1 MNLAIMIGALLLA
14 LEISS
19 RLIRGFSFYVCKLG
33 DRIKKKNE
41 VKLDEFPVNDFI
53 VHDTLITGGFYNV
66 IEKKIYLEKAETN
79 FDYATYVHESVH
91 RDQNQKILR
100 MTCFYKQ
107 DTPDG
112 FKFILLPVSLLESF
126 CNVIIET
133 ITYLETMRR
142 LRVQRVLNR
151 HILAEHSISL
161 ASYYLKF
168 FEYSVYAGITYYWF
182 SMI

>member
-19 RLIRGFSFYVCKLG
+19 RIIRGISFLVSKLG
-33 DRIKKKNE
+33 DRVKIKNE
-41 VKLDEFPVNDFI
+41 VKLDEFPVTDF
-53 VHDTLITGGFYNV
+53 VPGSLNFYDI
-66 IEKKIYLEKAETN
+66 IERKIYLEKAETN
-79 FDYATYVHESVH
+79 FDYAAYVHESVH

-107 DTPDG
+107 DTPEG
-112 FKFILLPVSLLESF
+112 FKFLLLPVSLLESF

-133 ITYLETMRR
+133 VTYIETMRR

-182 SMI
+182 SII

>member
-1 MNLAIMIGALLLA
+1 MNLAIMVGALLLA

-19 RLIRGFSFYVCKLG
+19 RIIRGISFYVCKLG
-33 DRIKKKNE
+33 DRIKKNNE
-41 VKLDEFPVNDFI
+41 VKLDEFPVNDF
-53 VHDTLITGGFYNV
+53 VPGSLNFYDI
-66 IEKKIYLEKAETN
+66 IERKIYLEKAETN
-79 FDYATYVHESVH
+79 FDYASYVHESVH
-91 RDQNQKILR
+91 RDQNQKLLR
-100 MTCFYKQ
+100 MTCFYRQ
-107 DTPDG
+107 DTPEG
-112 FKFILLPVSLLESF
+112 FKFLLLPVSLLESF

-142 LRVQRVLNR
+142 LRVLRVLNR